1 MSFMKNKNI
10 IILGAGLCGLTLA
23 YLLRNSNYQIT
34 VIEARNRLGGRI
46 LTKNT
51 SGETPIDLGPA
62 WLWNQN
68 TNLLNLLKEL
78 EIPIHQ
84 QFATGNA
91 YYQSMA
97 SQPPQ
102 LFQLPE
108 NQEPSY
114 RMAGGTNSIIKKL
127 SSILS
132 SIDLKLNEPV
142 LNLEENVHLIDVRT
156 SQSTYQ
162 ADLVVSTIPPGLLVN
177 NIEFTPDLPDSL
189 VNIANNTHTWMAD
202 SIKFGLSY
210 DKPFWKEKGL
220 SGSCFSNVGPFTE
233 LYDHT
238 NYNENRFALAGFM
251 KPALSDLSSSQRKK
265 VILNQLVDFLGKEAL
280 DFISY
285 EEQCWAQEKFT
296 RAQSHYLLSPHQNNG
311 HSVYNH
317 LYFNNKLI
325 ISGTETASQYAGYM
339 EGAVRRAQSVF
350 EFIVSS
356 NS

>member
-1 MSFMKNKNI
+1 MKNKNI

-127 SSILS
+127 
-132 SIDLKLNEPV
+132 
-142 LNLEENVHLIDVRT
+142 
-156 SQSTYQ
+156 
-162 ADLVVSTIPPGLLVN
+162 PP
-177 NIEFTPDLPDSL
+177 
-189 VNIANNTHTWMAD
+189 
-202 SIKFGLSY
+202 Y
-210 DKPFWKEKGL
+210 
-220 SGSCFSNVGPFTE
+220 
-233 LYDHT
+233 
-238 NYNENRFALAGFM
+238 
-251 KPALSDLSSSQRKK
+251 
-265 VILNQLVDFLGKEAL
+265 
-280 DFISY
+280 
-285 EEQCWAQEKFT
+285 
-296 RAQSHYLLSPHQNNG
+296 
-311 HSVYNH
+311 
-317 LYFNNKLI
+317 
-325 ISGTETASQYAGYM
+325 
-339 EGAVRRAQSVF
+339 
-350 EFIVSS
+350 
-356 NS
+356 